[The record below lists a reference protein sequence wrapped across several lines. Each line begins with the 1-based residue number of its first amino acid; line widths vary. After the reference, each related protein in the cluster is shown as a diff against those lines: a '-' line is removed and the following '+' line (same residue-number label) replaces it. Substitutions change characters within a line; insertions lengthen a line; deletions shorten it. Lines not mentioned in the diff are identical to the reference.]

1 MRVLDQT
8 NEATDFMQFVD
19 HVSFVAESGCGGDGA
34 VAFRREKHVPR
45 GGPAGGNGGDG
56 GCVYIEATE
65 QMHTLL
71 DLRSTQRQKAE
82 DGVGGK
88 GSSKHGRNGEDK
100 IIQVPVGT
108 VARDRETDEFI
119 GEVLEPG
126 ERLLIVDGGKGGR
139 GNAAFASSTHQA
151 PREFEEGGPARER
164 HLILELKLVADV
176 GLVGFP
182 NAGKSTL
189 ISALSAAHPKIAGY
203 PFTTLAPNL
212 GVVYVNDF
220 QSFVMA
226 DIPGIIE
233 GAHEGKG
240 LGLRFLRH
248 IERNAMLLFVISI
261 LSDDPVQEYH
271 TLLHELEAHDPALL
285 DKPRMVAL
293 TMTDLL
299 TADERDQLDPREM
312 GFDDQLNVIPVS
324 AVAKHGLT
332 RLKRTLWQG
341 VDRIREERP
350 ATVRSSYA
358 S

>member
-1 MRVLDQT
+1 
-8 NEATDFMQFVD
+8 MQFVD
-19 HVSFVAESGCGGDGA
+19 QVNFVAQSGSGGDGA

-56 GCVYIEATE
+56 GSVYIEATE

-82 DGVGGK
+82 DGERGK
-88 GSSKHGRNGEDK
+88 GSDKHGRNGEDK

-108 VARDRETDEFI
+108 VARDKDTDEFI

-126 ERLLIVDGGKGGR
+126 ERLLIVEGGKGGR
-139 GNAAFASSTHQA
+139 GNASYASSTHQA
-151 PREFEEGGPARER
+151 PREFQEGEPAQER
-164 HLILELKLVADV
+164 HLVLELKLVADV

-189 ISALSAAHPKIAGY
+189 ISAVSAAHPKVAGY
-203 PFTTLAPNL
+203 PFTTLAPSL
-212 GVVYVNDF
+212 GVVYVNEF

-248 IERNAMLLFVISI
+248 IERNAMLLFVISLI
-261 LSDDPVQEYH
+261 SDDPAQEYR
-271 TLLHELEAHDPALL
+271 TLLHELEAHNPALL

-293 TMTDLL
+293 TMTDLM
-299 TADERDQLDPREM
+299 TAEEREQLDPHEM
-312 GFDDQLNVIPVS
+312 GFEEDLTVIPVS

-332 RLKRTLWQG
+332 RLKRTLWKG

-350 ATVRSSYA
+350 ATVRSTSA

>member
-1 MRVLDQT
+1 
-8 NEATDFMQFVD
+8 
-19 HVSFVAESGCGGDGA
+19 
-34 VAFRREKHVPR
+34 
-45 GGPAGGNGGDG
+45 
-56 GCVYIEATE
+56 
-65 QMHTLL
+65 MHTLL
-71 DLRSTQRQKAE
+71 DLRSTRRQKAE
-82 DGVGGK
+82 DGKAGK
-88 GSSKHGRNGEDK
+88 GSDKHGRNGEDK
-100 IIQVPVGT
+100 IIHVPLGT
-108 VARDRETDEFI
+108 VARDQQTGEYI

-126 ERLLIVDGGKGGR
+126 ERLLIAEGGRGGR
-139 GNAAFASSTHQA
+139 GNASYASSTHQA
-151 PREFEEGGPARER
+151 PREFEEGGPAEQR
-164 HLILELKLVADV
+164 HLLLELKLVADV

-189 ISALSAAHPKIAGY
+189 ISALSAAHPKVAGY

-248 IERNAMLLFVISI
+248 IERNAILLFVISM
-261 LSDDPVQEYH
+261 LSDDPAQEYE

-285 DKPRMVAL
+285 DKPRMVTL

-299 TADERDQLDPREM
+299 TAEERDQLDPREM
-312 GFDDQLNVIPVS
+312 GFEEGLTVIPVS

-332 RLKRTLWQG
+332 RLKRTLWKG
-341 VDRIREERP
+341 VDRIRQERP
-350 ATVRSSYA
+350 DTVRSSYA
-358 S
+358 SQSS